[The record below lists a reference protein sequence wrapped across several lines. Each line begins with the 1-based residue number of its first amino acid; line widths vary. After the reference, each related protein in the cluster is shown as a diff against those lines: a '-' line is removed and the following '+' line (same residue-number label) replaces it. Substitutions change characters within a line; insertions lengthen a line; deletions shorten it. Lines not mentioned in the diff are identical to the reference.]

1 MKKKINQKNIAKKKK
16 QLKELWLNLTQKL
29 NEIKYFGKKK
39 KSNQMFRDEI
49 VKNKSIKKI
58 IKKNSN

>member
-1 MKKKINQKNIAKKKK
+1 MTKFD
-16 QLKELWLNLTQKL
+16 TKL
-29 NEIKYFGKKK
+29 NEIKCFGKNQI

-58 IKKNSN
+58 IKKK